1 MKLLAEK
8 TLSEDDFSYL
18 SATRVAASVR
28 KNPTAA
34 SLMKFWS
41 TKKSSQDSQQAQK
54 VEHIASLV
62 TKLEGNVDVG
72 KGLFQMCLACH
83 AVGQQGY
90 SIAPALDGSATRET
104 HALLTAILQPDAAM
118 EGGYELAR
126 IIRKDGTMV
135 EGYLYSSN
143 DIGVTIATQ
152 GNIQTFIPRPDVRT
166 ETSVPGKSFMP
177 AMVNELPEQN
187 IVDLLSYIQTLK

>member
-1 MKLLAEK
+1 
-8 TLSEDDFSYL
+8 
-18 SATRVAASVR
+18 
-28 KNPTAA
+28 
-34 SLMKFWS
+34 MKFWS

-54 VEHIASLV
+54 VEHIASLI